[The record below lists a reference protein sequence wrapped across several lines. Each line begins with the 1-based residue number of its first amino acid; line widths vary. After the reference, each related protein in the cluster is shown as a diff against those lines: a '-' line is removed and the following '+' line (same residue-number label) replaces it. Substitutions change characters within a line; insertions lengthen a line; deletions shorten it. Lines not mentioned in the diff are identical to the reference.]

1 MPEMELQL
9 WSAWYSL
16 EADAQEEA
24 SLLAQLR
31 AQRR

>member
-1 MPEMELQL
+1 MSEMELQL

-24 SLLAQLR
+24 HLLSELR
-31 AQRR
+31 RGRH